1 MYIEAMFK
9 NERLCILFD
18 ANEEGWSGKQKRWS
32 LAGAG
37 HMDWAIQWHFIG
49 CQMEQKRCKKRSLS
63 EALCGFLPG
72 ANMLR
77 GGEAPVVADLSDK
90 EQTGQLAKNLERRC
104 KHF

>member
-1 MYIEAMFK
+1 MFY
-9 NERLCILFD
+9 F
-18 ANEEGWSGKQKRWS
+18 EGKKGVEKEGKEGKQKCWS
-32 LAGAG
+32 LAGAGSG

-49 CQMEQKRCKKRSLS
+49 YQMEQKRCKKRSLL

>member
-37 HMDWAIQWHFIG
+37 HMDLNVFSHPVAFYSQQNGAKTLQKVKPFGAFMRVFAG
-49 CQMEQKRCKKRSLS
+49 CKYVT
-63 EALCGFLPG
+63 G
-72 ANMLR
+72 R
-77 GGEAPVVADLSDK
+77 GGPSSCRSV
-90 EQTGQLAKNLERRC
+90 
-104 KHF
+104 

>member
-1 MYIEAMFK
+1 MEK
-9 NERLCILFD
+9 ED
-18 ANEEGWSGKQKRWS
+18 KEGLIPVYKQRCWS
-32 LAGAG
+32 LAGAC
-37 HMDWAIQWHFIG
+37 HMDLAIQWHFIG